1 MTSLPKLRRA
11 PLFSLVRS
19 FVRSFVFL
27 VSSFSFS
34 DTHWEREIQ
43 PRGLLVEHFP
53 PRFSRSSQC
62 VVATKQYIF
71 NVVDASD
78 DGWKT
83 FATGR
88 RKFEAINLLS
98 SLGGFTFF
106 LLFVFLGCAAQRIE
120 LIFLVIVWN
129 RHSNWSNFEQH
140 FNRSESHV

>member
-1 MTSLPKLRRA
+1 MASLPKLARA

-19 FVRSFVFL
+19 LFRSFVFP
-27 VSSFSFS
+27 VFVPFSFS
-34 DTHWEREIQ
+34 DTHREREIQ

-83 FATGR
+83 FATGS

-106 LLFVFLGCAAQRIE
+106 VVVRISGMRCSTDRIDFPRHRLESSLE
-120 LIFLVIVWN
+120 LVDL
-129 RHSNWSNFEQH
+129 
-140 FNRSESHV
+140 